1 MRKKYKER
9 GKKSKGKG
17 YRERGK
23 QRKGKGHRERGKQC
37 GQSKQLT
44 NIIIIIII
52 NLMYSTNYTV
62 LSYYAPKD
70 GQGRQKAKKT
80 DSEGRKL

>member
-52 NLMYSTNYTV
+52 NLMY
-62 LSYYAPKD
+62 
-70 GQGRQKAKKT
+70 
-80 DSEGRKL
+80 